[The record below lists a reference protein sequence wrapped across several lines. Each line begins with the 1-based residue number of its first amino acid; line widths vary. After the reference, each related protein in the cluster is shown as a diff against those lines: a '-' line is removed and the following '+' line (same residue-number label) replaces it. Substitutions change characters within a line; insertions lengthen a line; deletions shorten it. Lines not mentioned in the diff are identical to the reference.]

1 MSKYAFKIWRSGFVR
16 RWHANPDLAHTAQ
29 TNAQHQWG
37 CAVLAMQLFPGRY
50 DLLKACL
57 LHDCGE
63 VDVGDIAGPAKD
75 ADPDLRR
82 LLRRAE
88 GKKMEELGIDYARLP
103 ELKLIDMLEAWLW
116 VCKHNPRLLSDEEWH
131 EMQDEIIDRANELGV
146 LDKITM
152 ISDEAF
158 SA

>member
-1 MSKYAFKIWRSGFVR
+1 
-16 RWHANPDLAHTAQ
+16 
-29 TNAQHQWG
+29 
-37 CAVLAMQLFPGRY
+37 
-50 DLLKACL
+50 
-57 LHDCGE
+57 
-63 VDVGDIAGPAKD
+63 
-75 ADPDLRR
+75 
-82 LLRRAE
+82 
-88 GKKMEELGIDYARLP
+88 MEELGIDYARLP

>member
-50 DLLKACL
+50 DLLKSCL

-63 VDVGDIAGPAKD
+63 VDVGDVSGPVKD
-75 ADPDLRR
+75 SDHDLK
-82 LLRRAE
+82 LALRRAE

-116 VCKHNPRLLSDEEWH
+116 VCKHDERLIWRDDWFE
-131 EMQDEIIDRANELGV
+131 QKDEIIKRAKTLGV
-146 LDKITM
+146 INLVQDIM
-152 ISDEAF
+152 DEALG
-158 SA
+158 A